1 MFTDRLVAMSAI
13 AALVGGI
20 LGFACSG
27 HTHPNECSAAARDAG
42 VPEAVVGWME
52 SPPSEL
58 GAVERV
64 AVREALE
71 QYALGDAC
79 TVEADSFVTAAAE
92 EQPTSPTASPADAA
106 NEAPVASSYI
116 PPQIPFP
123 TVAPQRE
130 VPTGEQA
137 EHQSRLRTLGSFD
150 GSWQLRNQAKAVYT
164 AVADLPWVADGIYR
178 SEWDAVQGL
187 IDLGIVAQPEAHALL
202 AMAWLSDG
210 LDDNEADAVSAMG
223 YLAWNYNAS
232 ASASPIAG
240 ILATPWFVDGISE
253 EEALALYALPV
264 IGDESLQ
271 TVTGLVSKPWFA
283 DGIDEDESVAV
294 QALGAISFEAGL
306 SSRFVVMPF
315 LDTIEPPDSHALLS
329 LSFIAEV
336 APGDFQEIVAHPT
349 VADGVTDSEAA
360 VLALLYDVQ
369 FSNPGLV
376 ETLLSPDGAQV
387 EQHDIDL
394 PLAGR
399 VGLTIVRTQEGS
411 EKSMALLE
419 DVVRFSEEFMG
430 EPFPT
435 NFVLLLFAD
444 SHMTEWAGH
453 HTGIN
458 VTIRPEFDVDGGSE
472 DSLEAID
479 VFSHEVAHYYWGGY
493 VSEVWVDE
501 GAAELMALV
510 YDEVNRGVEWYV
522 SDIGDMYPC
531 SLADLTALERL
542 PEDARDEDCI
552 YGLGAGLFL
561 DLYRTLGVED
571 FRRGFRELYLLS
583 KEDPG
588 PNGPGARRTHVRE
601 AYGFH
606 PEAREEIIP
615 KWFGDQR

>member
-240 ILATPWFVDGISE
+240 ILATPW
-253 EEALALYALPV
+253 LL
-264 IGDESLQ
+264 
-271 TVTGLVSKPWFA
+271 TGLARRKPW
-283 DGIDEDESVAV
+283 
-294 QALGAISFEAGL
+294 L
-306 SSRFVVMPF
+306 STPSR
-315 LDTIEPPDSHALLS
+315 L
-329 LSFIAEV
+329 
-336 APGDFQEIVAHPT
+336 
-349 VADGVTDSEAA
+349 
-360 VLALLYDVQ
+360 
-369 FSNPGLV
+369 
-376 ETLLSPDGAQV
+376 
-387 EQHDIDL
+387 
-394 PLAGR
+394 
-399 VGLTIVRTQEGS
+399 
-411 EKSMALLE
+411 
-419 DVVRFSEEFMG
+419 
-430 EPFPT
+430 
-435 NFVLLLFAD
+435 
-444 SHMTEWAGH
+444 
-453 HTGIN
+453 
-458 VTIRPEFDVDGGSE
+458 
-472 DSLEAID
+472 
-479 VFSHEVAHYYWGGY
+479 
-493 VSEVWVDE
+493 
-501 GAAELMALV
+501 
-510 YDEVNRGVEWYV
+510 
-522 SDIGDMYPC
+522 
-531 SLADLTALERL
+531 
-542 PEDARDEDCI
+542 
-552 YGLGAGLFL
+552 
-561 DLYRTLGVED
+561 
-571 FRRGFRELYLLS
+571 
-583 KEDPG
+583 
-588 PNGPGARRTHVRE
+588 
-601 AYGFH
+601 
-606 PEAREEIIP
+606 
-615 KWFGDQR
+615 